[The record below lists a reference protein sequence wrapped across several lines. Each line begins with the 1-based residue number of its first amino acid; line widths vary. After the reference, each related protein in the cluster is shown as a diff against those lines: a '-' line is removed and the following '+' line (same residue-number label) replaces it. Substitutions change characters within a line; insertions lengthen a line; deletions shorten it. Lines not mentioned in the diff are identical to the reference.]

1 MKKIIAVLL
10 CLVFACGIAG
20 CSVVEPTVLTINNT
34 SVDLAEYNY
43 YLSMLKA
50 QVTQSVSPD
59 QLEMYW
65 DTEQDGK
72 TTFEIMKEKALEE
85 MVNMRIVSEKAKE
98 MGITMDSVDGQLV
111 SQYKRQLL
119 GSYSE
124 SQFYKETN
132 TNKEALDTILRMIL
146 QRYELIERLSAEE
159 NSAFHITDEAL
170 EKTFNEEYWKAK
182 HILIKTVDDANNPL
196 PEDQQKAAQEKA
208 QGLLARAKSGE
219 DFDALMA
226 EFSEDPG
233 SQSQPDGYIFTKGQM
248 VQEFEEA
255 TKNLQPN
262 AISELVKTS
271 YGYHI
276 IKRLPL
282 SVDADRATFD
292 ELKDSLYNA
301 AVEAVLQQHIEDWKK
316 TMTIETYPSVTDKIT
331 KDQM

>member
-1 MKKIIAVLL
+1 MKKIMAALL
-10 CLVFACGIAG
+10 CLLFVFGMVG
-20 CSVVEPTVLTINNT
+20 CSVVEPTVMTINNT

-43 YLSMLKA
+43 YLAMLKS
-50 QVTQSVSPD
+50 QVTQSISPD
-59 QLEMYW
+59 QLDMYW

-85 MVNMRIVSEKAKE
+85 MVNMRIASEKAKE
-98 MGITMDSVDGQLV
+98 LGITMDSVDGQLV
-111 SQYKRQLL
+111 SQYKRQML

-132 TNKEALDTILRMIL
+132 TNKEALDNVLRMIL
-146 QRYELIERLSAEE
+146 QRSMLIEQLALEE
-159 NSAFHITDEAL
+159 GSEFNVTDETL

-182 HILIKTVDDANNPL
+182 HILIMTVDEVNNPL
-196 PEDQQKAAQEKA
+196 PEDQKKAAQEKA
-208 QGLLARAKSGE
+208 QGLLVRAKAGE
-219 DFDALMA
+219 DFDTLMA

-233 SQSQPDGYIFTKGQM
+233 SQAQPEGYIFTTGEM
-248 VQEFEEA
+248 VPEFEEA

-262 AISELVKTS
+262 AISELVETS

-282 SVDADRATFD
+282 SADTDRATFD
-292 ELKDSLYNA
+292 EMKDSLYNA
-301 AVEAVLQQHIEDWKK
+301 ALETVLDKEIEEWKK
-316 TMTIETYPSVTDKIT
+316 TMTIEIDQSVTDKIT